1 MALFAGVGYNEEMT
15 ETIKISRDRCPR
27 CGKDTDGMTVAAI
40 KGVVLNEPVC
50 LLCGTA
56 LAVEIVK
63 GRPDYDPK
71 KPVQVNLHVGMGP

>member
-1 MALFAGVGYNEEMT
+1 MSDTASNP
-15 ETIKISRDRCPR
+15 KSRCPW
-27 CGKDTDGMTVAAI
+27 CGKDTGGMTVAAI

-50 LLCGTA
+50 LPCGTA

-71 KPVQVNLHVGMGP
+71 KPVQVNLHVGVGP